1 MSLFVELKRRNVF
14 RMALLYL
21 VASWLIMQV
30 ADVGISLLG
39 LPDWTGRFVFLLLAI
54 GLPLVLV
61 FSWVYELTPEGLK
74 RETEVDRG
82 HSITGQ
88 TGHKLNVAIV
98 VLLVLAVLGIVADR
112 FLPETD
118 VPPAQVSAEATT
130 PGDQSIA
137 VLPFVNMSSDPENE
151 YFSDGLSEE
160 LLNLL
165 AKIPSLQVAARTSAF
180 SFKNSDAGIA
190 EIAAALNVTHVL
202 EGSVRKS
209 GDAIRV
215 TAQLIKAADG
225 YHVWSHTWDRTLVD
239 VFAIQDEIAAA
250 VVDALKITLLGE
262 VPTAPVTDP
271 RAYDLYLQS
280 KAAAALRNAEGY
292 ERATSLIT
300 ESLAIDPDNAEAWAQ
315 LATIQVNQA
324 GSEYVDPDEGFAR
337 ARTSAERA
345 LKLEPR
351 LAKALSTLGW
361 IAMYHD
367 KDFAKAATLIG
378 QARRLEPGNASVL
391 NASAVINGIFGR
403 PQTMIDLYEEA
414 LARDPVAMSVL
425 GNLAGAYL
433 NNGRLDDAARMLER
447 MREVEPASLNVTL
460 FNGWLL
466 QFTGKAQAAIDV
478 FAAVEGPNGA
488 WGLAAAY
495 YDLGQ
500 DEESNAAIA
509 ELEEAG
515 WHVQVAMLHAYR
527 GEPDAAFE
535 SLNRG
540 VDAGGTGMVET
551 RMYGWFRVLYD
562 DPRWEQVLARLGVS
576 DADARRI
583 GI

>member
-1 MSLFVELKRRNVF
+1 MSLFSELKRRNVF

-39 LPDWTGRFVFLLLAI
+39 LPPWTGRLVFLLLLM

-74 RETEVDRG
+74 REKEIDRSL
-82 HSITGQ
+82 SITGQ

-112 FLPETD
+112 FIPRSEA
-118 VPPAQVSAEATT
+118 PQAQASLESAA
-130 PGDQSIA
+130 PGDRSIA
-137 VLPFVNMSSDPENE
+137 VLPFVNMSSDTENE

-165 AKIPSLQVAARTSAF
+165 AKIPDLQVAARTSAF
-180 SFKNSDAGIA
+180 SFKNSNAGIA
-190 EIAAALNVTHVL
+190 EIAATLNVTHVL

-209 GDAIRV
+209 GDDIRV

-250 VVDALKITLLGE
+250 VVDALKLTLLGD

-280 KAAAALRNAEGY
+280 KAAAALRTREGY
-292 ERATSLIT
+292 ERATSLMT

-315 LATIQVNQA
+315 LSAIQANQA
-324 GSEYVDPDEGFAR
+324 GAEHVDPDEGYTR
-337 ARTSAERA
+337 ARVSAERA
-345 LKLEPR
+345 LKVDPKNAR
-351 LAKALSTLGW
+351 AMSSLGW
-361 IAMYHD
+361 LAMYHE
-367 KDFAKAATLIG
+367 KDFATAARLIRE
-378 QARRLEPGNASVL
+378 ARRLEPGNASVL
-391 NASAVINGIFGR
+391 NAAAVLNGTFGR
-403 PQTMIDLYEEA
+403 PQAMIELYEEA
-414 LARDPVAMSVL
+414 LARDPVSMSVL
-425 GNLAGAYL
+425 TNLAGAYL
-433 NNGRLDDAARMLER
+433 NNGRVDDTARLLDR
-447 MREVEPASLNVTL
+447 MREVAPASQSVDIFT
-460 FNGWLL
+460 GWTL
-466 QFTGKAQAAIDV
+466 QFTGKAHAAIEV
-478 FAAVEGPNGA
+478 FSRLDGPNAA

-495 YDLGQ
+495 YDLGR
-500 DEESNAAIA
+500 DEESDAAMDQ
-509 ELEEAG
+509 LEEAG
-515 WHVQVAMLHAYR
+515 WYVQVAMLHAYR
-527 GEPDAAFE
+527 GDKDAAFE
-535 SLNRG
+535 WLDRG
-540 VDAGGTGMVET
+540 IEAGGSGIGET
-551 RMYGWFRVLYD
+551 RMYAWFRTLYD
-562 DPRWEQVLARLGVS
+562 DPRWENALTRLGVS

-583 GI
+583 GL